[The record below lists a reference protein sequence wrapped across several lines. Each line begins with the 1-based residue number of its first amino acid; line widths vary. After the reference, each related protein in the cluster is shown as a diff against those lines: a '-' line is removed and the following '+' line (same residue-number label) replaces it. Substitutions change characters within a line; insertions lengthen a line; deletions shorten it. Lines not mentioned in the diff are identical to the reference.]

1 MVTLDIDPRSGM
13 ALRLERVA
21 RRLSAREVAD
31 AVGVSRQRVY
41 EWERRA
47 RPPAT
52 ARLRYLS
59 AVAQLDTARR

>member
-1 MVTLDIDPRSGM
+1 MVTLDIDPSSGM

-21 RRLSAREVAD
+21 RRLSAREVAE

-47 RPPAT
+47 RPPDT
-52 ARLRYLS
+52 ARKRYLS